1 MQLSKLFFGVMMC
14 HFPIMTFEFCP
25 SSYHVLEQAHIP
37 SKYVAHVN
45 GSYRLS
51 SLFSPRSALA
61 LYRQILHLRDQWS
74 CLNYVYMQSN
84 LTVPKAFKR
93 LMPYTFHN
101 QMFISLMS
109 RLIKAEKLL
118 CGAYFSPPSLTRT
131 THMRFTLSSSKAM

>member
-25 SSYHVLEQAHIP
+25 SNYHVLEQAHIP

-61 LYRQILHLRDQWS
+61 LYRQILHLRDHIGNVSIMYEIQLDCS
-74 CLNYVYMQSN
+74 QS
-84 LTVPKAFKR
+84 
-93 LMPYTFHN
+93 
-101 QMFISLMS
+101 I
-109 RLIKAEKLL
+109 
-118 CGAYFSPPSLTRT
+118 
-131 THMRFTLSSSKAM
+131 